1 MWDFEW
7 SLSTQLDFELD
18 FALQIARQAQEIKL
32 VLELEEKYE
41 TFFTGADNNTRL
53 NALGEKQEF
62 CVEVVLTRKRKL
74 LDFKA
79 SLAKDLWVKVEKLE
93 LLESFEDC
101 RELKE
106 LTAKLLNLRN

>member
-53 NALGEKQEF
+53 TCPRWK
-62 CVEVVLTRKRKL
+62 TRILFR
-74 LDFKA
+74 
-79 SLAKDLWVKVEKLE
+79 S
-93 LLESFEDC
+93 SS
-101 RELKE
+101 
-106 LTAKLLNLRN
+106 